1 MININLPKWEF
12 AKSIFS
18 GTDGNGSFSRVAAA
32 FILILMG
39 VISIG
44 VHKYNW
50 TLNEVVWTQL
60 GIIFGSLVGKN
71 LWENLKKSTPNETPK
86 EPTNV

>member
-1 MININLPKWEF
+1 MININLPKWDF
-12 AKSIFS
+12 VKSIFC
-18 GTDGNGSFSRVAAA
+18 GTNGEGSFSRVAAA

-39 VISIG
+39 VIAIG

-60 GIIFGSLVGKN
+60 GIIFGSLIGKN
-71 LWENLKKSTPNETPK
+71 LWENLKSKPVS
-86 EPTNV
+86 PTDKTEQK